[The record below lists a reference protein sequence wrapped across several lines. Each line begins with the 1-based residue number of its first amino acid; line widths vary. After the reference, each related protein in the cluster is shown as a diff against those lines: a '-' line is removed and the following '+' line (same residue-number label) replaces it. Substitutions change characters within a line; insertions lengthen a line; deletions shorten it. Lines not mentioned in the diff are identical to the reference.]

1 MEKIVILQ
9 RMDEAGMFWL
19 PAGLPLELIDVILLN
34 GVPVEAGKY
43 AVAAGKTAID
53 VLSADGN
60 AIVSVIL
67 K

>member
-43 AVAAGKTAID
+43 AVVADKTAID
-53 VLSADGN
+53 VLPADGN

>member
-9 RMDEAGMFWL
+9 RRDEAGMFCL
-19 PAGLPLELIDVILLN
+19 PAGLTLELIDVILLN
-34 GVPVEAGKY
+34 GVPVETGKY
-43 AVAAGKTAID
+43 AVVADKTAID
-53 VLSADGN
+53 VLPADGN